1 MNMDDVNKKTF
12 NLQQIIALGATILTA
27 FQAALLLAGRSSVCI
42 NDGCRIV
49 DELAKVSPLYFN
61 LAGLLYFQLIFWS
74 LRWFNRRPGRRFDWP
89 AIFLLAGL
97 VGESVLLSYQLV
109 VAKVICS
116 YCIIVFA
123 FVVALNILHGRRQIV
138 YGLAIIVASI
148 LSFNTLSFTSANVS
162 SNSFSLDQGVYGI
175 KTCTHP
181 SKQLFLIFSFNH
193 PQCINVLEALQNCT
207 SCDLYL
213 NPIDQ
218 VAAPPLVGIDQRESY
233 NPEINRA
240 ILSIFGIDQV
250 PVLLAKNLN
259 GYTFISG
266 EDQIINYV
274 QQACYTEDPLMY
286 LESSMPEKNKIDLF
300 TETDDE
306 CSVEINCEEK

>member
-1 MNMDDVNKKTF
+1 MGDINKKAIY
-12 NLQQIIALGATILTA
+12 LQQVIALCASILTA
-27 FQAALLLAGRSSVCI
+27 VQSALLLVGESSICI
-42 NDGCRIV
+42 NDGCRSV
-49 DELAKVSPLYFN
+49 DALTKVSPLYFN
-61 LAGLLYFQLIFWS
+61 LMGVLYFQLVFWS
-74 LRWFNRRPGRRFDWP
+74 LRWFNRKPGRKFDWP

-123 FVVALNILHGRRQIV
+123 IVVMLNILHGRRQMAF
-138 YGLAIIVASI
+138 GLAILAAS
-148 LSFNTLSFTSANVS
+148 LLPFSTLSFTSPNVTS
-162 SNSFSLDQGVYGI
+162 DSFSLDQGVYGV

-181 SKQLFLIFSFNH
+181 SKQLFLIFSFECPH
-193 PQCINVLEALQNCT
+193 CINVLEALENCS

-240 ILSIFGIDQV
+240 ILSLFGIDEV

-300 TETDDE
+300 TESNDE

>member
-1 MNMDDVNKKTF
+1 MKQLTKKQMHCYETQIRDF
-12 NLQQIIALGATILTA
+12 ADLDRKLIQLNRRRLTSLMYQNRPVLQGGASTGSEAGIL
-27 FQAALLLAGRSSVCI
+27 QG
-42 NDGCRIV
+42 
-49 DELAKVSPLYFN
+49 E
-61 LAGLLYFQLIFWS
+61 
-74 LRWFNRRPGRRFDWP
+74 FNRKPGRKFDWP
-89 AIFLLAGL
+89 AILLLAGL
-97 VGESVLLSYQLV
+97 VGESVLLFYQLV

-123 FVVALNILHGRRQIV
+123 IVVMLNILHGRRQIA
-138 YGLAIIVASI
+138 YGLAILAAS
-148 LSFNTLSFTSANVS
+148 LLPFSTLSFTSPNAS
-162 SNSFSLDQGVYGI
+162 SESFSLDQGVYGV

-181 SKQLFLIFSFNH
+181 SKQLFLIFSFDC
-193 PQCINVLEALQNCT
+193 PRCINVLEALENCS

-213 NPIDQ
+213 NPVDQ

-240 ILSIFGIDQV
+240 ILSLFGIDKV
-250 PVLLAKNLN
+250 PVLLAKKLN

-266 EDQIINYV
+266 ADQIINYV

-300 TETDDE
+300 TESDDE
-306 CSVEINCEEK
+306 